1 MRDNDKTRHTYDRW
15 QEKRVMQALS
25 TRRVLILAGCRQCG
39 KTTLARGLAGA
50 DSIYRTLDDPTLMAA
65 AQSDPAGF
73 VAHADELMIIDEIQR
88 VPALLQAIKRNVD
101 DNQNPGRFLLTGSAN
116 IQSLPGVT
124 ESLAGR
130 VRKLRLRPLTQ
141 GELLG
146 NTPQFPQAAFREEFT
161 AFRSNHFSSDPF
173 SSDPENLQGRAFDQD
188 FYITQALKGGYPEA
202 LRFEN
207 EREIRQWHKDYVE
220 SLIERDLREI
230 INIRRKDSMLTLLE
244 ILAAW
249 SSNYMDVAKIG
260 ADLALQRPALE
271 SYINALETLY
281 LVERVPAWTRTDYDR
296 AGKRD
301 KILMTD
307 SGLMSSILN
316 WRHERVRLD
325 GKLYG
330 KLLETYVFTQL
341 AAILDAQEEDYSLFH
356 YRDREKREIDFLVE
370 NENGDLLGL
379 EVKAASA
386 ISRESFKHLEWFKT
400 NLAGEH
406 RFTGLVLYTGEHI
419 VSFGPGLW
427 ALPISALWH

>member
-1 MRDNDKTRHTYDRW
+1 MRDNGKTRQSYDRW
-15 QEKRVMQALS
+15 QEKKVLQALG

-39 KTTLARGLAGA
+39 KTTLSRSLASAG
-50 DSIYRTLDDPTLMAA
+50 SIYRTLDDPTLMAA

-146 NTPQFPQAAFREEFT
+146 NQPHFIQAAFREEFT
-161 AFRSNHFSSDPF
+161 AFSLDH
-173 SSDPENLQGRAFDQD
+173 ENLQGPVFDQD

-202 LRFEN
+202 LRLES

-220 SLIERDLREI
+220 SLIERDLRDI
-230 INIRRKDSMLTLLE
+230 INIRRKDSMLKLLE

-260 ADLALQRPALE
+260 AGLALQRPALE

-296 AGKRD
+296 VGKRD

-341 AAILDAQEEDYSLFH
+341 AAILDAQDEDYSLFH

-386 ISRESFKHLEWFKT
+386 ISKDSFKHLEWFKA
-400 NLAGEH
+400 NMAGER
-406 RFTGLVLYTGEHI
+406 RFTGVVLYTGEHI
-419 VSFGPGLW
+419 VSFGLGLW
-427 ALPISALWH
+427 AVPISSLWH

>member
-1 MRDNDKTRHTYDRW
+1 MRVADKTPQAYERW
-15 QEKRVMQALS
+15 QEKKVLQALG

-39 KTTLARGLAGA
+39 KTTLSRSLA
-50 DSIYRTLDDPTLMAA
+50 DINSIYRTLDDPTLMAA

-101 DNQNPGRFLLTGSAN
+101 DNQGSGRFLLTGSAN

-146 NTPQFPQAAFREEFT
+146 HQPHFIPAAFREEFT
-161 AFRSNHFSSDPF
+161 AFSSTH
-173 SSDPENLQGRAFDQD
+173 ENMQGLVFDQD

-202 LRFEN
+202 LRFES

-220 SLIERDLREI
+220 SLIERDLRDI
-230 INIRRKDSMLTLLE
+230 INIRRKDSMLKLLE

-281 LVERVPAWTRTDYDR
+281 LVERVPAWIRTDYDR
-296 AGKRD
+296 VGKRD

-341 AAILDAQEEDYSLFH
+341 AAILDAQDEDYSLFH
-356 YRDREKREIDFLVE
+356 YRDREQREIDFLVE

-386 ISRESFKHLEWFKT
+386 LSRESFKHLEWFKT
-400 NLAGEH
+400 NMAGER

-419 VSFGPGLW
+419 VSFGQGLW
-427 ALPISALWH
+427 AVPISALWH